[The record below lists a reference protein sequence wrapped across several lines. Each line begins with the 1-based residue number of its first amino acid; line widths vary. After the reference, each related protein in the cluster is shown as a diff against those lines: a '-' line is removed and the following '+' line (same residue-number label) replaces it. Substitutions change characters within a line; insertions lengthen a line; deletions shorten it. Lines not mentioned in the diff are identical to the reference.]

1 MPDPRARSLPLRL
14 PLIGFVAGL
23 LLIALGLTAGPA
35 HAAKLSPGDLKIAT
49 TPELFPAFDPSIG
62 RYVTRC
68 EGEQTQ
74 VQVTARHGTK
84 ARVDDSRRRSGTFDV
99 SVPLHPGAATVIRAR
114 NGDAHGKYLIRC
126 LPQDFPQYTFKRRG
140 GPTPKWEL
148 MTVGSY
154 AVIFDRNGVPTW
166 WLRSPRGVNDGKL
179 MPDGHLAWWT
189 NGTVGPFGVDPNAV
203 YQEFGLNGSVKD
215 TIRAVGL
222 NTDLHDMQELPNGD
236 HLVLAYNF
244 RPHVD
249 LTAFDHGAD
258 STVLDAV
265 IQQVNSDGDVVWS
278 WSSKDHI
285 DLAETGRWWPALHE
299 PNYDIT
305 HVNSVEPD
313 GDSIIVSFRH
323 LDAVYSIDRSTGD
336 INWKLGGTETPE
348 SLKVKNDP
356 FGDYPLGGQHDARID
371 RHGNLTVF
379 DDQTDPVCGA
389 RPPAPKCSLPP
400 RAVEYKIDEDAGTAT
415 LINSFS
421 DPKVDSTWCC
431 GGTRKTKN
439 RGWIVAW
446 GGVPKATGFA
456 PDGTITQRYDFTPG
470 LAAGQAIYRIVP
482 MSKRDFTSAKL
493 SRAMD
498 RKYGGG

>member
-1 MPDPRARSLPLRL
+1 
-14 PLIGFVAGL
+14 V
-23 LLIALGLTAGPA
+23 
-35 HAAKLSPGDLKIAT
+35 
-49 TPELFPAFDPSIG
+49 
-62 RYVTRC
+62 V
-68 EGEQTQ
+68 EGGE
-74 VQVTARHGTK
+74 
-84 ARVDDSRRRSGTFDV
+84 
-99 SVPLHPGAATVIRAR
+99 I
-114 NGDAHGKYLIRC
+114 N
-126 LPQDFPQYTFKRRG
+126 
-140 GPTPKWEL
+140 
-148 MTVGSY
+148 
-154 AVIFDRNGVPTW
+154 N
-166 WLRSPRGVNDGKL
+166 
-179 MPDGHLAWWT
+179 
-189 NGTVGPFGVDPNAV
+189 
-203 YQEFGLNGSVKD
+203 
-215 TIRAVGL
+215 
-222 NTDLHDMQELPNGD
+222 
-236 HLVLAYNF
+236 
-244 RPHVD
+244 
-249 LTAFDHGAD
+249 
-258 STVLDAV
+258 
-265 IQQVNSDGDVVWS
+265 
-278 WSSKDHI
+278 
-285 DLAETGRWWPALHE
+285 LAETGRWWPALHE

-379 DDQTDPVCGA
+379 DDQTDPVCSA

-482 MSKRDFTSAKL
+482 MSKRDFTSCAL
-493 SRAMD
+493 RAG
-498 RKYGGG
+498 RPNRSAGAWRPAPS